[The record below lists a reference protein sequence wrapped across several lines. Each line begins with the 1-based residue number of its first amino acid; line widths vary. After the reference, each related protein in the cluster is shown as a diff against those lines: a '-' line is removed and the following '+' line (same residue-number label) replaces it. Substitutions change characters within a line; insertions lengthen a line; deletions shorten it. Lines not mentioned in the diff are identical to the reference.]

1 MVSSSALVLITTA
14 SNPPEGVFALRM
26 TNVATRKITAKAAVF
41 FWAAMGV
48 QKIVIADATGQ
59 TLLDESDVLLLTQMG
74 LEVEQ
79 VHYLQ
84 DNDRVIEKGKGYG
97 EGALIKFALEHSK
110 LLQTVDHFF
119 KCTGKVYCR
128 NFLEIKSLIQKN
140 KIQTI
145 FWRDELNPS
154 LVDTRFFYATKKFTS
169 EYLLPAF
176 EHVDD
181 RHHIFSEH
189 CAMKMAREKL
199 KQAASIRPMLSGF
212 SGTTN
217 QPYFDS
223 NLGLLD
229 QKLPCWVS
237 Q

>member
-14 SNPPEGVFALRM
+14 SNPPEGVYALRM

-41 FWAAMGV
+41 FWAALGV

-59 TLLDESDVLLLTQMG
+59 TLLDESDVLLLNQMG

-84 DNDRVIEKGKGYG
+84 DNERVIEKGKGYG

-119 KCTGKVYCR
+119 KSTGKVYCR
-128 NFLEIKSLIQKN
+128 NFFEIKSLIQKN

-145 FWRDELNPS
+145 FWRDVHNPS

-169 EYLLPAF
+169 EYLLPAY
-176 EHVDD
+176 EQVDD
-181 RHHIFSEH
+181 KSNHFSEH
-189 CAMKMAREKL
+189 CAMKMVRENL
-199 KQAASIRPMLSGF
+199 KQGASIRPRLSGF
-212 SGTTN
+212 SGTFN
-217 QPYFDS
+217 KPYFDS
-223 NLGLLD
+223 SLGLLD
-229 QKLPCWVS
+229 QKFPCWVS